1 MQFPLDPVLTIFQL
15 INYLFDFNERKFQNN
30 IIKVNSITIQ
40 VFCQNSSRKLESALM
55 QLAVKL
61 AMTVQSIIHDI
72 L

>member
-1 MQFPLDPVLTIFQL
+1 MNAISFRPSFTKELSKLYYNGIF
-15 INYLFDFNERKFQNN
+15 N
-30 IIKVNSITIQ
+30 IYTSLY
-40 VFCQNSSRKLESALM
+40 QNSSRKLESALM